1 MTELVPREL
10 LDAVLEANVT
20 IPRLGLSV
28 LTWGNASGVDR
39 ASGIFVIKPSG
50 LRYSELTRET
60 LVAVE
65 LETGRVLGGTMKPST
80 DSETHRLL
88 YNTYPDIG
96 GVTHTHSTYAV
107 AFAQARRAIPMVG
120 TTHADT
126 FNGDVPVT
134 RDLQPAECATEYEL
148 NTGRAIVEAINA
160 SGRTPLEVPGALAA
174 NHGPFTW
181 GRDAVASTETALI
194 CETVAKMAW
203 LTLALNPSAL
213 APPHLLERHFT
224 RKHGP
229 GAYYGNAPA

>member
-1 MTELVPREL
+1 MTNLVPSEL
-10 LDAVLEANVT
+10 LDEVLDANLT
-20 IPRLGLSV
+20 IARVGLSI

-39 ASGIFVIKPSG
+39 ARGIFVIKPSG
-50 LRYSELTRET
+50 VRYSELNSST
-60 LVAVE
+60 LVTVE
-65 LETGRVLGGTMKPST
+65 LETGRVLGGTLRPST

-88 YNTYPDIG
+88 YNSYPDIG

-107 AFAQARRAIPMVG
+107 AFAQARKTIPMIG

-134 RDLQPAECATEYEL
+134 RDLLPAECVTDYEL
-148 NTGRAIVEAINA
+148 NTGRAIVETIEA
-160 SGRTPLEVPGALAA
+160 SGRTALELPGALAA

-181 GRDAVASTETALI
+181 GRDPMASVETALI
-194 CETVAKMAW
+194 CETIAKMAW
-203 LTLALNPSAL
+203 LTLALNPSAA

-229 GAYYGNAPA
+229 DAYYGNA